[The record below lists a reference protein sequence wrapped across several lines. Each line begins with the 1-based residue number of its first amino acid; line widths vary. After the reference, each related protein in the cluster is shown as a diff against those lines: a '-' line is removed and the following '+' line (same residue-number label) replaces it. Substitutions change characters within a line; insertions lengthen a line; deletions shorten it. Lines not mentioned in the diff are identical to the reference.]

1 VTSLRFFL
9 YEQDGTLRRLSVKLT
24 DRLCR
29 GLATLPQ
36 YANQRLRLATVY
48 LRRGAGKDFSV
59 TAVEGTFFDFDEQGG
74 AQQALV
80 DGAMALWSA
89 GDEAKAVDLTRAVV
103 DARPIFAYRGLQHR
117 LRWKPTK
124 AEIEKLAAAALPASG
139 RKVTVPF
146 VRERPD

>member
-1 VTSLRFFL
+1 MTSLRFFL
-9 YEQDGTLRRLSVKLT
+9 YEQDGTLRRLSVNLA

-36 YANQRLRLATVY
+36 YSNQRLRLATVY

-59 TAVEGTFFDFDEQGG
+59 TAVEGTFIDFDEQGG
-74 AQQALV
+74 VQQALV

-89 GDEAKAVDLTRAVV
+89 GDEAKAVDLTQAVV
-103 DARPIFAYRGLQHR
+103 DAQSIFAYRGLQHR

-124 AEIEKLAAAALPASG
+124 PEFEQLAAAALPGSG
-139 RKVTVPF
+139 RKIAAPF
-146 VRERPD
+146 VREPPN